1 MVKLYSPSL
10 ALGSLAM
17 LRGLLVSQPSN
28 AAPIV
33 VEGPGGFEKEGL
45 KLTRGVPKI
54 NTHVNEL
61 NVQRTV
67 CEPCGGKFVYI
78 WLFALSTIF
87 HERTMEDI
95 NAHMESLVSFAGK
108 KRHGKFREGGGCPS
122 IAIILQHPGDS
133 SAGHPGI
140 HPPLPLE
147 SSLSILHD
155 DQPGLFGA
163 RQAPFLLR
171 THDAGALL
179 PSVLKIG
186 SDRPVQPV
194 QSGTL
199 LSPHDRFANR
209 SGSENMLLPVSARR
223 AQHLRD
229 AYRQALVQLHLPR
242 LRCLSYHLH
251 GVLAVLWGL
260 VPQCG
265 TAAPITGNG
274 PVSALKK
281 KA

>member
-1 MVKLYSPSL
+1 
-10 ALGSLAM
+10 
-17 LRGLLVSQPSN
+17 
-28 AAPIV
+28 
-33 VEGPGGFEKEGL
+33 
-45 KLTRGVPKI
+45 
-54 NTHVNEL
+54 
-61 NVQRTV
+61 
-67 CEPCGGKFVYI
+67 
-78 WLFALSTIF
+78 
-87 HERTMEDI
+87 
-95 NAHMESLVSFAGK
+95 MESLVSFAGK

-179 PSVLKIG
+179 P
-186 SDRPVQPV
+186 
-194 QSGTL
+194 
-199 LSPHDRFANR
+199 
-209 SGSENMLLPVSARR
+209 VSARR

-251 GVLAVLWGL
+251 DGYG
-260 VPQCG
+260 G
-265 TAAPITGNG
+265 GR
-274 PVSALKK
+274 SRSD
-281 KA
+281 